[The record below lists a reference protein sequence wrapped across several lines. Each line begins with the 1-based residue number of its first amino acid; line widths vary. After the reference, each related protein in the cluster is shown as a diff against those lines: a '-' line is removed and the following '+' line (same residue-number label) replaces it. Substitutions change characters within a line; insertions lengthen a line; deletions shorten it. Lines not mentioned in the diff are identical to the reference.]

1 MRRLVALDMDGTLTQ
16 HRTPLDEDNTA
27 ALHRLAEHF
36 PLVVVGAGS
45 CQRIHRQL
53 NHHPIH
59 IIGSYGMEMARW
71 DEPSGGLVMTETT
84 RVPPLDEAS
93 RAEILTTA
101 GEIRARHGYT
111 EFAGE
116 SVEFHASGM
125 LTFAL
130 LGTDAR
136 IEDKLAFDP
145 DRSRRRAFY
154 REVCEAFREYT
165 VFVGGSSSF
174 DIVPRP
180 FDKLHALRRYCGP
193 QGIALSDVAFIGDD
207 FGPGGNDEQVYHSE
221 VEFWPIED
229 YREFPDLV
237 ARMIRTHTA

>member
-16 HRTPLDEDNTA
+16 HRTPLGAPNAE
-27 ALHRLAEHF
+27 ALHRLGRHY

-53 NHHPIH
+53 NQHPID
-59 IIGSYGMEMARW
+59 IIGSYGMEVARW
-71 DEPSGGLVMTETT
+71 DQPTARLVTTETT
-84 RVPPLDEAS
+84 RIPPLDESA
-93 RAEILTTA
+93 RAEVLAVTA
-101 GEIRARHGYT
+101 DLRARHGYT
-111 EFAGE
+111 RFAGDG
-116 SVEFHASGM
+116 VEFHASGM

-154 REVCEAFREYT
+154 QEVCEAFSGYT

-180 FDKLHALRRYCGP
+180 FDKLYALRHYCGP
-193 QGIALSDVAFIGDD
+193 RGIPLGEVTFIGDD
-207 FGPGGNDEQVYHSE
+207 FGPGGNDEQVYHSD
-221 VEFWPIED
+221 VDFWPIED
-229 YREFPDLV
+229 YRDFPGLV
-237 ARMIRTHTA
+237 ARLTRTDAA